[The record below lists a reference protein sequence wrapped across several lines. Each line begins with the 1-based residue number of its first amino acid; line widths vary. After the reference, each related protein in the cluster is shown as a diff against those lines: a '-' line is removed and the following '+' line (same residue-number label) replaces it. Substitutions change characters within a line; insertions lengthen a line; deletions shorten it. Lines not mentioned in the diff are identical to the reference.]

1 MNRFARSTACALLPL
16 SLLVLASASR
26 ADTAKLSISG
36 RVNPGTCTLVAA
48 PIQLAPLRADELNQG
63 DNAIKTGALELKN
76 CVGVSTATLSFDGTA
91 ADGDAERWKN
101 TAGKTPAAGVTIALL
116 SGTTGTTYLKKGDS
130 VAVQVSG
137 DAGKLEIRSGYH
149 LAGPASGLAPGEVST
164 EITITADYK

>member
-16 SLLVLASASR
+16 SLLAFAAASH

-36 RVNPGTCTLVAA
+36 RVDPGTCTLVAA
-48 PIQLAPLRADELNQG
+48 PIQLAPLRADQLKQG
-63 DNAIKTGALELKN
+63 DNAIKTSALELKD

-116 SGTTGTTYLKKGDS
+116 SGTTDATYLKKGDT
-130 VAVQVSG
+130 VAVPVTG
-137 DAGKLEIRSGYH
+137 AAGRLDIRSGYH
-149 LAGPASGLAPGEVST
+149 LAGSPAGLAPGAVST